1 MHVAKFTKK
10 GIRWEVVL
18 FEKRW
23 SEIMLSNEIEIIN
36 KKGFFFHSS
45 GYRWVNK
52 EIAKILF
59 RQHKLEI
66 IDG

>member
-1 MHVAKFTKK
+1 MYVAKFTR
-10 GIRWEVVL
+10 GRIRWEITL

-23 SEIMLSNEIEIIN
+23 SETMLSHEIQIVN
-36 KKGFFFHSS
+36 KKSFFFHFS

>member
-1 MHVAKFTKK
+1 MHVAKFTRS
-10 GIRWEVVL
+10 GIRWEVTL

-23 SEIMLSNEIEIIN
+23 SDTMLSNEIEMVN
-36 KKGFFFHSS
+36 KKTFLFHSS

>member
-1 MHVAKFTKK
+1 MYVAKFTRI

-23 SEIMLSNEIEIIN
+23 SETMLSHEIEMIN
-36 KKGFFFHSS
+36 KKGFFFHSR
-45 GYRWVNK
+45 GYRWVNR

>member
-1 MHVAKFTKK
+1 MYVARFNKNRFFWQVT
-10 GIRWEVVL
+10 L
-18 FEKRW
+18 FEKKW
-23 SEIMLSNEIEIIN
+23 SEVMLSHEIEMIN
-36 KKGFFFHSS
+36 KKTFLFHSS

-52 EIAKILF
+52 EVAKILF

>member
-1 MHVAKFTKK
+1 MYVAKFTRS
-10 GIRWEVVL
+10 GLLWEVTL

-23 SEIMLSNEIEIIN
+23 SETMLSHEIEMVN
-36 KKGFFFHSS
+36 KRRFIFHSS

-52 EIAKILF
+52 EVAKILF